1 MTDSLGMGAVN
12 LRYGY
17 PAAAVQALLAGADS
31 LLFTDGTQAE
41 RMRDAIVDAVRRGQL
56 PEARLDEAAAR
67 MTALA
72 GGNPRELTC
81 RDVALPSL
89 H

>member
-1 MTDSLGMGAVN
+1 
-12 LRYGY
+12 
-17 PAAAVQALLAGADS
+17 VQGLKAGTDS

-41 RMRDAIVDAVRRGQL
+41 RMRDAIVAAVRSGEL

-72 GGNPRELTC
+72 GGDPRALTC
-81 RDVALPSL
+81 RDVQLPSMGPPPPPESR
-89 H
+89 